1 MQRFIKQV
9 SVSSLSQQA
18 AIQKLTM
25 EQTYFRYVS
34 LFLGISMFMFGIL
47 KFVNPFKA
55 WYTIQVTNSELGNTS
70 YWLGIIGEIAVGLI
84 FISIVMLMKSVSL
97 RQLRLPGIFAST
109 IVIVMMLTGMY
120 VHFHPGVP
128 AEVLPLK
135 IKPPY
140 IPGFFIALASLNIL
154 LAQRSLR

>member
-1 MQRFIKQV
+1 MHRFIKQV
-9 SVSSLSQQA
+9 SVSSLSKQA
-18 AIQKLTM
+18 TIQKLTM

-47 KFVNPFKA
+47 KFVNPFKS
-55 WYTIQVTNSELGNTS
+55 WYRIQVTNSELGNTS

-97 RQLRLPGIFAST
+97 PRLRLPGIFASA

-120 VHFHPGVP
+120 VHFHPDVP

-140 IPGFFIALASLNIL
+140 IPGFFIALASLNSL
-154 LAQRSLR
+154 LAQKSLR